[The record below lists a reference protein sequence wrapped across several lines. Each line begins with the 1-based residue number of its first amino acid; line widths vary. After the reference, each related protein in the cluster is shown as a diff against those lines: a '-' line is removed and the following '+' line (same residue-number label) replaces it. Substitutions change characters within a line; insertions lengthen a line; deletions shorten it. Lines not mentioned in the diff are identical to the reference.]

1 MNISLKFYKLSLAL
15 LMSLFFLSCDV
26 DDNNESYPL
35 PLSTIAEFAANNIDL
50 SNLAAALNAA
60 DGNLLSLLNGG
71 DYTLLAPNNFA
82 FEIFLGKNGF
92 TSIDEVPKDILKNI
106 LLNHVISGTV
116 KSSDLTAAVSG
127 YTSTNATNTD
137 GNFLSMYFSTNNGV
151 VFNGVSTVLNP
162 DIAASNGIMHV
173 VDALI
178 ELPTVV
184 TFATTNPGFEILVAA
199 LTRDDLSEDFVSIL
213 STTTTEP
220 APFTVFAPTNEAFS
234 SLFSEL
240 GVESLNDIDTATLES
255 TLGTHV
261 VAEANVRSDDLFNG
275 MLITTIGDD
284 LTISAGTGP
293 QLVDLNSRT
302 ANIIAADIQAYNGV
316 IHVIDNVML
325 PKL

>member
-1 MNISLKFYKLSLAL
+1 MNISLKLYKLSLVL
-15 LMSLFFLSCDV
+15 FMSFSFISCDV
-26 DDNNESYPL
+26 DDNESYSPP
-35 PLSTIAEFAANNIDL
+35 PLSTITEFAASNSDL
-50 SNLAAALNAA
+50 SNLAAALSAA

-71 DYTLLAPNNFA
+71 NYTVLAPNNWA
-82 FEIFLGKNGF
+82 FEVWLGNNGY
-92 TSIDEVPKDILKNI
+92 TSIDEVPTDILKNI

-116 KSSDLTAAVSG
+116 RSSDLAATGSG

-137 GNFLSMYFSTNNGV
+137 GDFLSMYFSTNNGV
-151 VFNGVSTVLNP
+151 VFNGVTTVLNP
-162 DIAASNGIMHV
+162 DIAASNGVVHV
-173 VDALI
+173 VDLLI

-184 TFATTNPGFEILVAA
+184 TFATTNPGFETLVTA

-213 STTTTEP
+213 STTTEP

-261 VAEANVRSDDLFNG
+261 VAEANVRSEDLFNG

-325 PKL
+325 PQL

>member
-1 MNISLKFYKLSLAL
+1 M
-15 LMSLFFLSCDV
+15 SCDV

-50 SNLAAALNAA
+50 SNLTAALSAA
-60 DGNLLSLLNGG
+60 DGNLLSLLNSGN
-71 DYTLLAPNNFA
+71 YTVLAPNNFA

-92 TSIDEVPKDILKNI
+92 TSIDEVPTDILRKI

-116 KSSDLTAAVSG
+116 KSSDLAAAVSG

-162 DIAASNGIMHV
+162 DIAASNGVMHV

-184 TFATTNPGFEILVAA
+184 TFATANPGFETLVAA

-213 STTTTEP
+213 SITTEP

-240 GVESLNDIDTATLES
+240 SIDSLNDIDTATLES

-261 VAEANVRSDDLFNG
+261 VAEANVRSEDLFNG

-284 LTISAGTGP
+284 LTISVGTGP
-293 QLVDLNSRT
+293 QLVDMNSRT

>member
-1 MNISLKFYKLSLAL
+1 MNISLKLYKLSLVL
-15 LMSLFFLSCDV
+15 FMSFSFISCDV
-26 DDNNESYPL
+26 DDNESYSPP
-35 PLSTIAEFAANNIDL
+35 PLSTITEFAASNSDL
-50 SNLAAALNAA
+50 SNLAAALSAA

-71 DYTLLAPNNFA
+71 NYTVLAPNNWA
-82 FEIFLGKNGF
+82 FEVWLGDNGY
-92 TSIDEVPKDILKNI
+92 TSIDEVPTDILKNI

-116 KSSDLTAAVSG
+116 RSSDLAATGSG

-137 GNFLSMYFSTNNGV
+137 GDFLSMYFSTNNGV
-151 VFNGVSTVLNP
+151 VFNGVTTVLNP
-162 DIAASNGIMHV
+162 DIAASNGVVHV
-173 VDALI
+173 VDLLI

-184 TFATTNPGFEILVAA
+184 TFATTNPGFETLVTA

-213 STTTTEP
+213 STTTEP

-240 GVESLNDIDTATLES
+240 SIDSLNDIDTATLES

-261 VAEANVRSDDLFNG
+261 VAEANVRFEDLSDG

-284 LTISAGTGP
+284 LTISVGTGP
-293 QLVDLNSRT
+293 LLVDLNGRT
-302 ANIIAADIQAYNGV
+302 ANIIAVDIQAYNGV

-325 PKL
+325 PQL

>member
-1 MNISLKFYKLSLAL
+1 MNISLKFYKLSL

-92 TSIDEVPKDILKNI
+92 NSIDEVPKDILKNI

-116 KSSDLTAAVSG
+116 KSSDLAAAVSG

-162 DIAASNGIMHV
+162 DIAASNGVMHV

-184 TFATTNPGFEILVAA
+184 TFATTNPGFETLVTA

-213 STTTTEP
+213 STTTEP

-261 VAEANVRSDDLFNG
+261 VAEANVRSEDLSDG

-284 LTISAGTGP
+284 LTISVGTGP
-293 QLVDLNSRT
+293 QLVDLNGRT
-302 ANIIAADIQAYNGV
+302 ANIIAVDIQAYNGV

>member
-1 MNISLKFYKLSLAL
+1 MNISLKLYKLSLVL
-15 LMSLFFLSCDV
+15 LMSFSFLSCD
-26 DDNNESYPL
+26 DDDNESYSPP
-35 PLSTIAEFAANNIDL
+35 PLSTITEFAASNSDL
-50 SNLAAALNAA
+50 SNLAAALSAA

-71 DYTLLAPNNFA
+71 NYTVLAPNNWA
-82 FEIFLGKNGF
+82 FEVWLGNNGY
-92 TSIDEVPKDILKNI
+92 TSIDEVPTDILKNI

-116 KSSDLTAAVSG
+116 RSSDLAATGSG

-137 GNFLSMYFSTNNGV
+137 GDFLSMYFSTNNGV
-151 VFNGVSTVLNP
+151 VFNGVTTVLNP
-162 DIAASNGIMHV
+162 DIAASNGVVHV
-173 VDALI
+173 VDLLI

-184 TFATTNPGFEILVAA
+184 TFATTNPGFETLVTA

-213 STTTTEP
+213 STTTEP

-240 GVESLNDIDTATLES
+240 SIDSLNDIDTATLES

-261 VAEANVRSDDLFNG
+261 VAEANVRFEDLSDG

-284 LTISAGTGP
+284 LTISVGTGP
-293 QLVDLNSRT
+293 LLVDLNGRT
-302 ANIIAADIQAYNGV
+302 ANIIAVDIQAYNGV

-325 PKL
+325 PQL

>member
-1 MNISLKFYKLSLAL
+1 
-15 LMSLFFLSCDV
+15 
-26 DDNNESYPL
+26 
-35 PLSTIAEFAANNIDL
+35 
-50 SNLAAALNAA
+50 LAAALSAA

-71 DYTLLAPNNFA
+71 NYTVLAPNNWA
-82 FEIFLGKNGF
+82 FEVWLGNNGY
-92 TSIDEVPKDILKNI
+92 TSIDEVPTDILKNV

-116 KSSDLTAAVSG
+116 RSSDLAATGSG

-137 GNFLSMYFSTNNGV
+137 GDFLSMYFSTNNGV
-151 VFNGVSTVLNP
+151 VFNGVTTVLNP
-162 DIAASNGIMHV
+162 DIAASNGVVHV
-173 VDALI
+173 VDLLI

-184 TFATTNPGFEILVAA
+184 TFATTNPGFETLVTA

-213 STTTTEP
+213 STTTEP

-240 GVESLNDIDTATLES
+240 SIDSLNDIDTATLES

-261 VAEANVRSDDLFNG
+261 VAEANVRFEDLSDG

-284 LTISAGTGP
+284 LTISVGTGP
-293 QLVDLNSRT
+293 LLVDLNGRT
-302 ANIIAADIQAYNGV
+302 ANIIAVDIQAYNGV

-325 PKL
+325 PQL

>member
-1 MNISLKFYKLSLAL
+1 MNISLKLYKLSLVL
-15 LMSLFFLSCDV
+15 FMSFSFISCDV
-26 DDNNESYPL
+26 DDNESYSPP
-35 PLSTIAEFAANNIDL
+35 PLSTITEFAASNSDL
-50 SNLAAALNAA
+50 SNLAAALSAA

-71 DYTLLAPNNFA
+71 NYTVLAPNNWA
-82 FEIFLGKNGF
+82 FEVWLGTNGF
-92 TSIDEVPKDILKNI
+92 NSIDEVPTDILENI

-116 KSSDLTAAVSG
+116 RSSDLTTAVSG

-137 GNFLSMYFSTNNGV
+137 GDFLSMYFSTNNGV
-151 VFNGVSTVLNP
+151 VFNGVTTVLNP
-162 DIAASNGIMHV
+162 DIAASNGVVHV
-173 VDALI
+173 VDLLI

-184 TFATTNPGFEILVAA
+184 TFATTNPGFETLVTA

-213 STTTTEP
+213 STTTEP

-240 GVESLNDIDTATLES
+240 SIDSLNDIDTATLES

-261 VAEANVRSDDLFNG
+261 VAEANVRFEDLSDG

-284 LTISAGTGP
+284 LTISVGTGP
-293 QLVDLNSRT
+293 QLVDLNGRT
-302 ANIIAADIQAYNGV
+302 ANIIAVDIQAYNGV

-325 PKL
+325 PQL

>member
-1 MNISLKFYKLSLAL
+1 MNISLKLYKLSLVL
-15 LMSLFFLSCDV
+15 FMSFSFISCDV
-26 DDNNESYPL
+26 DDNESYSPP
-35 PLSTIAEFAANNIDL
+35 PLSTITEFAASNSDL
-50 SNLAAALNAA
+50 SNLAAALSAA

-71 DYTLLAPNNFA
+71 NYTVLAPNNWA
-82 FEIFLGKNGF
+82 FEVWLGNNGY
-92 TSIDEVPKDILKNI
+92 TSIDEVPTDILKNV

-116 KSSDLTAAVSG
+116 RSSDLAATGSG

-137 GNFLSMYFSTNNGV
+137 GDFLSMYFSTNNGV
-151 VFNGVSTVLNP
+151 VFNGVTTVLNP
-162 DIAASNGIMHV
+162 DIAASNGVVHV
-173 VDALI
+173 VDLLI

-184 TFATTNPGFEILVAA
+184 TFATTNPGFETLVSA

-213 STTTTEP
+213 STTTEP

-240 GVESLNDIDTATLES
+240 SIDSLNDIDTATLES

-261 VAEANVRSDDLFNG
+261 VAEANVRFEDLSDG

-284 LTISAGTGP
+284 LTISVGTGP
-293 QLVDLNSRT
+293 LLVDLNGRT
-302 ANIIAADIQAYNGV
+302 ANIIAVDIQAYNGV

-325 PKL
+325 PQL

>member
-15 LMSLFFLSCDV
+15 VIASSFLSCDV
-26 DDNNESYPL
+26 EDNESYTL
-35 PLSTIAEFAANNIDL
+35 PALSTITEFAESNSDL
-50 SNLAAALNAA
+50 SNLAAALSAA

-71 DYTLLAPNNFA
+71 NYTVLAPNNWA
-82 FEIFLGKNGF
+82 FEVWLGNNGY
-92 TSIDEVPKDILKNI
+92 TSIDEVPTDILKNV

-116 KSSDLTAAVSG
+116 RSSDLAATGSG

-137 GNFLSMYFSTNNGV
+137 GDFLSMYFSTNNGV
-151 VFNGVSTVLNP
+151 VFNGVTTVLNP
-162 DIAASNGIMHV
+162 DIAASNGVVHV
-173 VDALI
+173 VDLLI

-184 TFATTNPGFEILVAA
+184 TFATTNPGFETLVTA

-213 STTTTEP
+213 STTTEP

-240 GVESLNDIDTATLES
+240 SIDSLNDIDTATLES

-261 VAEANVRSDDLFNG
+261 VAEANVRFEDLSNG

-284 LTISAGTGP
+284 LTISVGNGP
-293 QLVDLNSRT
+293 QLVDLNNRT
-302 ANIIAADIQAYNGV
+302 ANIIAVDIQAYNGV

-325 PKL
+325 PQS

>member
-1 MNISLKFYKLSLAL
+1 M
-15 LMSLFFLSCDV
+15 SCDV

-50 SNLAAALNAA
+50 SNLTAALSAA
-60 DGNLLSLLNGG
+60 DGNLLSLLNSGN
-71 DYTLLAPNNFA
+71 YTVLAPNNFA

-92 TSIDEVPKDILKNI
+92 TSIDEVPTDILRKI

-116 KSSDLTAAVSG
+116 KSSDLAAAVSG

-162 DIAASNGIMHV
+162 DIAASNGVMHV

-184 TFATTNPGFEILVAA
+184 TFATANPGFETLVAA

-213 STTTTEP
+213 SITTEP

-240 GVESLNDIDTATLES
+240 GVKSLNDIDTATLES

-261 VAEANVRSDDLFNG
+261 VAEANVRSEDLFNG

-284 LTISAGTGP
+284 LNISAGTGP

>member
-26 DDNNESYPL
+26 DDNNESYPSA
-35 PLSTIAEFAANNIDL
+35 LSTIAEFAASNSDL
-50 SNLAAALNAA
+50 SNLTAALSAA

-71 DYTLLAPNNFA
+71 NYTVLAPNNFA
-82 FEIFLGKNGF
+82 FEIFLDKNGF
-92 TSIDEVPKDILKNI
+92 TSIDEVPTDILKNI

-116 KSSDLTAAVSG
+116 KSTDLAVAVSG

-137 GNFLSMYFSTNNGV
+137 GDFLSMYFSTNNGV
-151 VFNGVSTVLNP
+151 VFNGASNVLNP
-162 DIAASNGIMHV
+162 DIAASNGVMHV

-184 TFATTNPGFEILVAA
+184 TFATTNPGFETLVTA
-199 LTRDDLSEDFVSIL
+199 LTRDDLSEDFVLIL
-213 STTTTEP
+213 STTTEP

-261 VAEANVRSDDLFNG
+261 VAKANVRSEDLFNG

-284 LTISAGTGP
+284 LTISVGTGP

>member
-1 MNISLKFYKLSLAL
+1 
-15 LMSLFFLSCDV
+15 MSFSFISCDV
-26 DDNNESYPL
+26 DDNESYSPP
-35 PLSTIAEFAANNIDL
+35 PLSTITEFAASNSDL
-50 SNLAAALNAA
+50 SNLAAALSAA

-71 DYTLLAPNNFA
+71 NYTVLAPNNWA
-82 FEIFLGKNGF
+82 FEVWLGNNGY
-92 TSIDEVPKDILKNI
+92 TSIDEVPTDILKNI

-116 KSSDLTAAVSG
+116 RSSDLAATGSG

-137 GNFLSMYFSTNNGV
+137 GDFLSMYFSTNNGV
-151 VFNGVSTVLNP
+151 VFNGVTTVLNP
-162 DIAASNGIMHV
+162 DIAASNGVVHV
-173 VDALI
+173 VDLLI

-184 TFATTNPGFEILVAA
+184 TFATTNPGFETLVTA

-213 STTTTEP
+213 STTTEP

-240 GVESLNDIDTATLES
+240 SIDSLNDIDTATLES

-261 VAEANVRSDDLFNG
+261 VAEANVRFEDLSDG

-284 LTISAGTGP
+284 LTISVGTGP
-293 QLVDLNSRT
+293 LLVDLNGRT
-302 ANIIAADIQAYNGV
+302 ANIIAVDIQAYNGV

>member
-1 MNISLKFYKLSLAL
+1 MNISLKFYKLSL

-50 SNLAAALNAA
+50 SNLTAALSAA
-60 DGNLLSLLNGG
+60 DGNLLSLLNSGN
-71 DYTLLAPNNFA
+71 YTVLAPNNFA

-92 TSIDEVPKDILKNI
+92 TSIDEVPTDILRKI

-116 KSSDLTAAVSG
+116 KSSDLAAAVSG

-162 DIAASNGIMHV
+162 DIAASNGVVHV
-173 VDALI
+173 VDTLI

-184 TFATTNPGFEILVAA
+184 TFATTNPGFETLVTA
-199 LTRDDLSEDFVSIL
+199 LTRDDLSEDLVSIL
-213 STTTTEP
+213 STTIEP

-261 VAEANVRSDDLFNG
+261 VAEANVRSEDLFNG

-284 LTISAGTGP
+284 LNISAGTGP

>member
-15 LMSLFFLSCDV
+15 VIASSFLSCDV
-26 DDNNESYPL
+26 EDNESYTL
-35 PLSTIAEFAANNIDL
+35 PALSTITEFAESNSDL
-50 SNLAAALNAA
+50 SNLAAALSAA

-71 DYTLLAPNNFA
+71 NYTLLAPNNWA
-82 FEIFLGKNGF
+82 FEVWLGTNGF
-92 TSIDEVPKDILKNI
+92 NSIDEVPTDILKNI
-106 LLNHVISGTV
+106 LLNHVITGIV
-116 KSSDLTAAVSG
+116 GSSDLTAAGSG

-137 GNFLSMYFSTNNGV
+137 GDFLSMYFSTNNGIA
-151 VFNGVSTVLNP
+151 FNGVTTVLNP
-162 DIAASNGIMHV
+162 DIAASNGVVHV
-173 VDALI
+173 VDLLI

-184 TFATTNPGFEILVAA
+184 TFATTNPGFETLVTA
-199 LTRDDLSEDFVSIL
+199 LTRDDLSEDLVSIL
-213 STTTTEP
+213 STTTEP
-220 APFTVFAPTNEAFS
+220 APFTLFAPTNEAFS

-261 VAEANVRSDDLFNG
+261 VAEANVRSEDLFNG

>member
-1 MNISLKFYKLSLAL
+1 MNISLKLYKLSLVL
-15 LMSLFFLSCDV
+15 FMSFSFISCDV
-26 DDNNESYPL
+26 DDNESYSPP
-35 PLSTIAEFAANNIDL
+35 PLSTITEFAASNSDL
-50 SNLAAALNAA
+50 SNLAAALSAA

-71 DYTLLAPNNFA
+71 NYTLLAPNNWA
-82 FEIFLGKNGF
+82 FEVWLGTNGF
-92 TSIDEVPKDILKNI
+92 NSIDEVPTDILKNI

-116 KSSDLTAAVSG
+116 KSTDLAVAVSG

-137 GNFLSMYFSTNNGV
+137 GDFLSMYFSTNNGV
-151 VFNGVSTVLNP
+151 VFNGVTTVLNP
-162 DIAASNGIMHV
+162 DIAASNGVVHV
-173 VDALI
+173 VDLLI

-184 TFATTNPGFEILVAA
+184 TFATTNPGFETLVTA

-213 STTTTEP
+213 STTTEP

-240 GVESLNDIDTATLES
+240 SIDSLNDIDTATLES

-261 VAEANVRSDDLFNG
+261 VAEANVRFEDLSDG

-284 LTISAGTGP
+284 LTISVGTGP
-293 QLVDLNSRT
+293 LLVDLNGRT
-302 ANIIAADIQAYNGV
+302 ANIIAVDIQAYNGV

-325 PKL
+325 PQL

>member
-1 MNISLKFYKLSLAL
+1 MNISLKLYKLSLVL
-15 LMSLFFLSCDV
+15 FMSFSFISCDV
-26 DDNNESYPL
+26 DDNESYSPP
-35 PLSTIAEFAANNIDL
+35 PLSTITEFAASNSDL
-50 SNLAAALNAA
+50 SNLAAALSAA

-71 DYTLLAPNNFA
+71 NYTVLAPNNWA
-82 FEIFLGKNGF
+82 FEVWLGNNGY
-92 TSIDEVPKDILKNI
+92 TSIDEVPTDILKNI

-116 KSSDLTAAVSG
+116 RSSDLAATGSG

-137 GNFLSMYFSTNNGV
+137 GDFLSMYFSTNNGV
-151 VFNGVSTVLNP
+151 VFNGVTTVLNP
-162 DIAASNGIMHV
+162 DIAASNGVVHV
-173 VDALI
+173 VDLLI

-184 TFATTNPGFEILVAA
+184 TFATTNPGFETLVSA

-213 STTTTEP
+213 STTTEP

-240 GVESLNDIDTATLES
+240 SIDSLNDIDTATLES

-261 VAEANVRSDDLFNG
+261 VAEVNVRFEDLSDG

-284 LTISAGTGP
+284 LTISVGTGP
-293 QLVDLNSRT
+293 LLVDLNGRT
-302 ANIIAADIQAYNGV
+302 ANIIAVDIQAYNGV

-325 PKL
+325 PQL

>member
-1 MNISLKFYKLSLAL
+1 
-15 LMSLFFLSCDV
+15 MSFSFISCDV
-26 DDNNESYPL
+26 DDNESYSPP
-35 PLSTIAEFAANNIDL
+35 PLSTITEFAASNSDL
-50 SNLAAALNAA
+50 SNLAAALSAA

-71 DYTLLAPNNFA
+71 NYTVLAPNNWA
-82 FEIFLGKNGF
+82 FEVWLGNNGY
-92 TSIDEVPKDILKNI
+92 TSIDEVPTDILKNI

-116 KSSDLTAAVSG
+116 RSSDLAATGSG

-137 GNFLSMYFSTNNGV
+137 GDFLSMYFSTNNGV
-151 VFNGVSTVLNP
+151 VFNGVTTVLNP
-162 DIAASNGIMHV
+162 DIAASNGVVHV
-173 VDALI
+173 VDLLI

-184 TFATTNPGFEILVAA
+184 TFATTNPGFETLVTA
-199 LTRDDLSEDFVSIL
+199 LTRDDLSEDLVSIL
-213 STTTTEP
+213 STTIEP

-240 GVESLNDIDTATLES
+240 GVKSLNDIDTATLES

-261 VAEANVRSDDLFNG
+261 VAEANVRSEDLFNG

-284 LTISAGTGP
+284 LTISVGTGP
-293 QLVDLNSRT
+293 QLVDMNSRT

-325 PKL
+325 PQP

>member
-1 MNISLKFYKLSLAL
+1 MNISLKFYKLSL

-50 SNLAAALNAA
+50 SNLTAALSAA
-60 DGNLLSLLNGG
+60 DGNLLSLLNSGN
-71 DYTLLAPNNFA
+71 YTVLAPNNFA

-92 TSIDEVPKDILKNI
+92 TSIDEVPTDILRKI

-116 KSSDLTAAVSG
+116 KSSDLAAAVSG

-137 GNFLSMYFSTNNGV
+137 GDFLSMYFSTNNGV

-162 DIAASNGIMHV
+162 DIAASNGVMHV

-184 TFATTNPGFEILVAA
+184 TFATANPGFETLVTA

-213 STTTTEP
+213 SITTEP

-240 GVESLNDIDTATLES
+240 GVKSLNDIDTATLES

-261 VAEANVRSDDLFNG
+261 VAEANVRSEDLFNG

-284 LTISAGTGP
+284 LTISVGTGP
-293 QLVDLNSRT
+293 QLVDMNSRT

>member
-1 MNISLKFYKLSLAL
+1 MNISLKLYKLSLVL
-15 LMSLFFLSCDV
+15 FMSFSFISCDV
-26 DDNNESYPL
+26 DDNESYSPP
-35 PLSTIAEFAANNIDL
+35 PLSTITEFAASNSDL
-50 SNLAAALNAA
+50 SNLAAALSAA

-71 DYTLLAPNNFA
+71 NYTVLAPNNWA
-82 FEIFLGKNGF
+82 FEVWLGNNGY
-92 TSIDEVPKDILKNI
+92 TSIDEVPTDILKNI

-116 KSSDLTAAVSG
+116 RSSDLTTAVSG

-137 GNFLSMYFSTNNGV
+137 GDFLSMYFSTNNGV
-151 VFNGVSTVLNP
+151 VFNGVTTVLNP
-162 DIAASNGIMHV
+162 DIAASNGVVHV
-173 VDALI
+173 VDLLI

-184 TFATTNPGFEILVAA
+184 TFATTNPGFETLVTA

-213 STTTTEP
+213 STTTEP

-240 GVESLNDIDTATLES
+240 SIDSLNDIDTATLES

-261 VAEANVRSDDLFNG
+261 VAEANVRFEDLSDG

-284 LTISAGTGP
+284 LTISVGTGP
-293 QLVDLNSRT
+293 LLVDLNGRT
-302 ANIIAADIQAYNGV
+302 ANIIAVDIQAYNGV

-325 PKL
+325 PQL

>member
-1 MNISLKFYKLSLAL
+1 M
-15 LMSLFFLSCDV
+15 SCDV

-50 SNLAAALNAA
+50 SNLTAALSAA
-60 DGNLLSLLNGG
+60 DGNLLSLLNSGN
-71 DYTLLAPNNFA
+71 YTVLAPNNFA

-92 TSIDEVPKDILKNI
+92 TSIDEVPTDILRKI

-116 KSSDLTAAVSG
+116 KSSDLAAAVSG

-162 DIAASNGIMHV
+162 DIAASNGVMHV

-184 TFATTNPGFEILVAA
+184 TFATANPGFETLVAA

-213 STTTTEP
+213 SITTEP

-240 GVESLNDIDTATLES
+240 GVKSLNDIDTATLES

-261 VAEANVRSDDLFNG
+261 VAEANVRSEDLSDG

-284 LTISAGTGP
+284 LTISVGTGP
-293 QLVDLNSRT
+293 QLVDLNGRT
-302 ANIIAADIQAYNGV
+302 ANIIAVDIQAYNGV

>member
-26 DDNNESYPL
+26 DDNNESYPSAQ
-35 PLSTIAEFAANNIDL
+35 STIAEFAANNSDL
-50 SNLAAALNAA
+50 SNLTAALNAA
-60 DGNLLSLLNGG
+60 EGNLLSLLNGG

-92 TSIDEVPKDILKNI
+92 NSIDEVPKDILKNI

-137 GNFLSMYFSTNNGV
+137 GDFLSMYFSTNNGV
-151 VFNGVSTVLNP
+151 VFNGASNVLNP
-162 DIAASNGIMHV
+162 DIAASNGVMHV

-184 TFATTNPGFEILVAA
+184 TFATTNPGFETLVTA

-213 STTTTEP
+213 STTTEP

-240 GVESLNDIDTATLES
+240 SIDSLNDIDTATLES

-261 VAEANVRSDDLFNG
+261 VAEANVRFEDLSDG

-284 LTISAGTGP
+284 LTISVGTGP
-293 QLVDLNSRT
+293 LLVDLNGRT
-302 ANIIAADIQAYNGV
+302 ANIIAVDIQAYNGV

-325 PKL
+325 PQL

>member
-1 MNISLKFYKLSLAL
+1 MNISLKFYKLSL

-35 PLSTIAEFAANNIDL
+35 TLSTIAEFAANNIDL
-50 SNLAAALNAA
+50 SNLTAALSAA
-60 DGNLLSLLNGG
+60 DGNLLSLLNSGN
-71 DYTLLAPNNFA
+71 YTVLAPNNFA

-92 TSIDEVPKDILKNI
+92 TSIDEVPTDILRKI

-116 KSSDLTAAVSG
+116 KSSDLAAAVSG

-162 DIAASNGIMHV
+162 DIAASNGVMHV

-184 TFATTNPGFEILVAA
+184 TFATANPGFETLVAA

-213 STTTTEP
+213 SITTEP

-261 VAEANVRSDDLFNG
+261 VAEANVRSEDLFNG

-284 LTISAGTGP
+284 LTISVGTGP

>member
-1 MNISLKFYKLSLAL
+1 MNISLKLYKLSLVL
-15 LMSLFFLSCDV
+15 FMSFSFISCDV
-26 DDNNESYPL
+26 DDNESYSPP
-35 PLSTIAEFAANNIDL
+35 PLSTITEFAASNSDL
-50 SNLAAALNAA
+50 SNLAAALSAA

-71 DYTLLAPNNFA
+71 NYTVLAPNNWA
-82 FEIFLGKNGF
+82 FEVWLGNNGY
-92 TSIDEVPKDILKNI
+92 TSIDEVPTDILKNI

-116 KSSDLTAAVSG
+116 RSSDLAATGSG

-137 GNFLSMYFSTNNGV
+137 GDFLSMYFSTNNGV
-151 VFNGVSTVLNP
+151 VFNGVTTVLNP
-162 DIAASNGIMHV
+162 DIAASNGVVHV
-173 VDALI
+173 VDLLI

-184 TFATTNPGFEILVAA
+184 TFATTNPGFETLVTA

-213 STTTTEP
+213 STTTEP

-240 GVESLNDIDTATLES
+240 SIDSLNDIDTATLES

-261 VAEANVRSDDLFNG
+261 VAEVNVRFEDLSDG

-284 LTISAGTGP
+284 LTISVGTGP
-293 QLVDLNSRT
+293 LLVDLNGRT
-302 ANIIAADIQAYNGV
+302 ANIIAVDIQAYNGV

-325 PKL
+325 PQL

>member
-15 LMSLFFLSCDV
+15 LMSLFFMSCDV

-92 TSIDEVPKDILKNI
+92 NSIDEVPKDILKNI

-116 KSSDLTAAVSG
+116 KSSDLAAAVSG

-162 DIAASNGIMHV
+162 DIAASNGVMHV

-184 TFATTNPGFEILVAA
+184 TFATANPGFETLVAA

-213 STTTTEP
+213 STTIEP

-240 GVESLNDIDTATLES
+240 NIDSLNDIDTATLES

-261 VAEANVRSDDLFNG
+261 VAEANVRFEDLSDG

-284 LTISAGTGP
+284 LTISVGTGP
-293 QLVDLNSRT
+293 LLVDLNGRT
-302 ANIIAADIQAYNGV
+302 ANIIAVDIQAYNGV

>member
-1 MNISLKFYKLSLAL
+1 MNISLKFYKLSL

-50 SNLAAALNAA
+50 SNLTAALSAA
-60 DGNLLSLLNGG
+60 DGNLLSLLNSGN
-71 DYTLLAPNNFA
+71 YTVLAPNNFA

-92 TSIDEVPKDILKNI
+92 TSIDEVPTDILRKI

-116 KSSDLTAAVSG
+116 KSSDLAAAVSG

-162 DIAASNGIMHV
+162 DIAASNGVMHV

-184 TFATTNPGFEILVAA
+184 TFATANPGFETLVAA

-213 STTTTEP
+213 SITTEP

-261 VAEANVRSDDLFNG
+261 VAEANVRSEDLFNG

-284 LTISAGTGP
+284 LTISVGTGP
-293 QLVDLNSRT
+293 QLVDMNSRT

>member
-1 MNISLKFYKLSLAL
+1 MNISLKLYKLSLVL
-15 LMSLFFLSCDV
+15 FMSFSFISCDV
-26 DDNNESYPL
+26 DDNESYSPP
-35 PLSTIAEFAANNIDL
+35 PLSTITEFAASNSDL
-50 SNLAAALNAA
+50 SNLAAALSAA

-71 DYTLLAPNNFA
+71 NYTVLAPNNWA
-82 FEIFLGKNGF
+82 FEVWLGNNGY
-92 TSIDEVPKDILKNI
+92 TSIDEVPTDILKNV

-116 KSSDLTAAVSG
+116 RSSDLAATGSG

-137 GNFLSMYFSTNNGV
+137 GDFLSMYFSTNNGV
-151 VFNGVSTVLNP
+151 VFNGVTTVLNP
-162 DIAASNGIMHV
+162 DIAASNGVVHV
-173 VDALI
+173 VDLLI

-184 TFATTNPGFEILVAA
+184 TFATTNPGFETLVTA

-213 STTTTEP
+213 STTTEP

-240 GVESLNDIDTATLES
+240 SIDSLNDIDTATLES

-261 VAEANVRSDDLFNG
+261 VAEANVRFEDLSDG

-284 LTISAGTGP
+284 LTISVGTGP
-293 QLVDLNSRT
+293 LLVDLNGRT
-302 ANIIAADIQAYNGV
+302 ANIIAVDIQAYNGV

-325 PKL
+325 PQL

>member
-1 MNISLKFYKLSLAL
+1 M
-15 LMSLFFLSCDV
+15 SCDV

-50 SNLAAALNAA
+50 SNLTAALSAA
-60 DGNLLSLLNGG
+60 DGNLLSLLNSGN
-71 DYTLLAPNNFA
+71 YTVLAPNNFA

-92 TSIDEVPKDILKNI
+92 TSIDEVPTDILRKI

-116 KSSDLTAAVSG
+116 KSSDLAAAVSG

-162 DIAASNGIMHV
+162 DIAASNGVMHV

-184 TFATTNPGFEILVAA
+184 TFATANPGFETLVAA

-213 STTTTEP
+213 SITTEP

-240 GVESLNDIDTATLES
+240 GIDSLNDIDTATLES

-261 VAEANVRSDDLFNG
+261 VAEANVRSEDLSDG

-284 LTISAGTGP
+284 LTISVGTGP
-293 QLVDLNSRT
+293 LLVDLNGRT
-302 ANIIAADIQAYNGV
+302 ANIIAVDIQAYNGV